1 MIRKITMAILIILTA
16 IAQCLLFQHFAI
28 ASIKPNLLLIIVVSF
43 GLMRGRLSGLLTGL
57 FCGCVVDLLFPGQLG
72 LHALIY
78 MWLGYLS
85 GYCYRIFYDEDIKTP
100 LLLVFV
106 GGLIYGI
113 YEYVLTFLLRG
124 RIHFFFYLNR
134 IIIPQVIY
142 TMMITIVVYRFLYHL
157 NQKLNKTDKR
167 SIDSLV

>member
-1 MIRKITMAILIILTA
+1 MIRKITMAVLIFVTA
-16 IAQCLLFQHFAI
+16 IAQCLLFQYFQI

-43 GLMRGRLSGLLTGL
+43 GLMRGRLSGLLTG
-57 FCGCVVDLLFPGQLG
+57 FACGAVVDLMFPGQLG

-78 MWLGYLS
+78 MWIGYLA

-100 LLLVFV
+100 LLLVFC
-106 GGLIYGI
+106 GGLMYGI

-124 RIHFFFYLNR
+124 RIHFLFYLNR
-134 IIIPQVIY
+134 IIIPQVLY
-142 TMMITIVVYRFLYHL
+142 TMIITIFVYRFLYRL
-157 NQKLNKTDKR
+157 NQRLNKTDKR